1 MSGSLPGHTTATTT
15 TSTIYRHH
23 TATTTRQHHHHHH
36 HHPFTTHPYCSKV
49 LEGSAAF
56 GRLEELADRRAN
68 KSGNNERPPARQ
80 NENKRS
86 ALSSLP
92 RRVFVPGEL

>member
-1 MSGSLPGHTTATTT
+1 MHTTATTT

-23 TATTTRQHHHHHH
+23 TATTTTTTITTTTTTPSAPLHH
-36 HHPFTTHPYCSKV
+36 TPYYSKV

-68 KSGNNERPPARQ
+68 KSGNNERAPARQ

>member
-1 MSGSLPGHTTATTT
+1 
-15 TSTIYRHH
+15 
-23 TATTTRQHHHHHH
+23 
-36 HHPFTTHPYCSKV
+36 V

-56 GRLEELADRRAN
+56 GRLEELAARRAN
-68 KSGNNERPPARQ
+68 KSDGKSAGSNERAPARQ
-80 NENKRS
+80 NENERS

>member
-1 MSGSLPGHTTATTT
+1 M
-15 TSTIYRHH
+15 
-23 TATTTRQHHHHHH
+23 
-36 HHPFTTHPYCSKV
+36 

>member
-1 MSGSLPGHTTATTT
+1 
-15 TSTIYRHH
+15 
-23 TATTTRQHHHHHH
+23 
-36 HHPFTTHPYCSKV
+36 V

-56 GRLEELADRRAN
+56 GRLEELATRRASN
-68 KSGNNERPPARQ
+68 KSGNNERTPARQ
-80 NENKRS
+80 NENEPS